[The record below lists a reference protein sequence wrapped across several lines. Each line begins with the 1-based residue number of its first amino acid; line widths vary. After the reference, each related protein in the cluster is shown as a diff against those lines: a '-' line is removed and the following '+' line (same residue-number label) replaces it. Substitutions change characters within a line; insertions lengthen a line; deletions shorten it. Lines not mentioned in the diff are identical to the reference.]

1 MSGSNSTFKPVT
13 ERFDLARPGL
23 SVTQT
28 QLLSVAPYLRNF
40 NI

>member
-1 MSGSNSTFKPVT
+1 MSEIYSTVNSVT
-13 ERFDLARPGL
+13 ERFDLVGPGL